1 MYVSRTIANARGG
14 CFLSR
19 ATAHRGGI
27 GQRNSPLCARP
38 RRTPMGEIRHEQRRN
53 GRILASGSDRSPCQC
68 ASDWRPDSA
77 GHKKTQIREGA
88 HRNREDSSTGPL
100 PRAAS
105 CGAALVFARFPAA
118 GCRRFLG
125 GHIIARRYAQGQR
138 DSHFP
143 KISNWV
149 PFANHALPAGDRYR
163 LIPIPGK

>member
-77 GHKKTQIREGA
+77 GHKKKPRYEKAPIVTAKIPRRGRFRA
-88 HRNREDSSTGPL
+88 RR
-100 PRAAS
+100 RAAPPS
-105 CGAALVFARFPAA
+105 FSPDFRRPAA
-118 GCRRFLG
+118 GASLG
-125 GHIIARRYAQGQR
+125 AISSREGTPRGRGIPTFQKLAIGCPLRTTP
-138 DSHFP
+138 FP
-143 KISNWV
+143 RETDI
-149 PFANHALPAGDRYR
+149 D
-163 LIPIPGK
+163 